1 MLLLRTSKLPAAD
14 SWLRELKFDGY
25 RAIAFKTDNTLHLR
39 SRRNK
44 DFTTRFPEVAKALQ
58 SLPDNTV
65 VDGEIVALDQ
75 KGRPSF
81 NLLQNYKSSRNPL
94 VFYIFDLLILSG
106 RNVMDRT
113 LGERRDLLER
123 KVLPKLDEP
132 VRYSPELISPPPDLI
147 KAIKAQGFE
156 GVVAKDRNSLYQ
168 PGLRTGAWR
177 KMRINS
183 GQEFVIGG
191 YTVGGSTFDALIFG
205 YYKGNQLMFA
215 SRTRSGFTPASRRE
229 LRRRFK
235 GLETTTC
242 PFANLPESRSGR
254 WGQGLTGAKMKDCRW
269 LKPVLV
275 GQFEFT
281 EWTPDGHLRHSKFLA
296 LRDDKKAR
304 NVRRE

>member
-1 MLLLRTSKLPAAD
+1 MLLLRSSELPAAD

-25 RAIAFKTDNTLHLR
+25 RAIAFKADNKLHLR

-44 DFTTRFPEVAKALQ
+44 DFTTRFPEVANALQ

-65 VDGEIVALDQ
+65 VDGEIVALDVE
-75 KGRPSF
+75 GRPSF
-81 NLLQNYKSSRNPL
+81 NLLQNYKSSRNPI
-94 VFYIFDLLILSG
+94 VFYLFDLLILSG
-106 RNVMDRT
+106 RNIMDRN
-113 LGERRDLLER
+113 LGERRGLLER
-123 KVLPKLDEP
+123 KVLPKLNEP
-132 VRYSPELISPPPDLI
+132 VRYSPELTSPLSDLI
-147 KAIKAQGFE
+147 QAIKAQGFE

-177 KMRINS
+177 KLRINS

-191 YTVGGSTFDALIFG
+191 YTVGGSTFDGLIFG
-205 YYKGNQLMFA
+205 YYKGDALIFA
-215 SRTRSGFTPASRRE
+215 ARTRSGF
-229 LRRRFK
+229 
-235 GLETTTC
+235 
-242 PFANLPESRSGR
+242 RSGR
-254 WGQGLTGAKMKDCRW
+254 WGQGLTAAKMKDCRW

-281 EWTPDGHLRHSKFLA
+281 EWTPDGHLRHSKFVA